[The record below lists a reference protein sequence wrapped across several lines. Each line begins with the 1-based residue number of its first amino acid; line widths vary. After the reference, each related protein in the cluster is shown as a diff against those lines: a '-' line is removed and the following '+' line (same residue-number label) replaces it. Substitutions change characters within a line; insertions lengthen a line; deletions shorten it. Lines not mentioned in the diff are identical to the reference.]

1 MLVARRERMKATEL
15 LKQQH
20 REVSRLFQ
28 AIEDTEDRAE
38 KKSYFLQLASNL
50 VAHDGIERK
59 IFYPA
64 CEDALGLDDLLGE
77 ALVEHGVIEFSLYQA
92 NQAIGEDDF
101 DYKVTVLKE
110 LVEHHVEEEEKE
122 FFPKVEKA
130 LGGERLEALGD
141 ELDEAF
147 QQEREGDYLEPL
159 FENLR
164 QVLAGALKTEP
175 VDETLDQKGLAKT
188 KAPAKKRK
196 SA

>member
-1 MLVARRERMKATEL
+1 MKATEL

-28 AIEDTEDRAE
+28 AIEDTEDPAE

-64 CEDALGLDDLLGE
+64 CEQELGMDEMLGG

-92 NQAIGEDDF
+92 NQALGEDDF

-130 LGGERLEALGD
+130 LGDEVLASLGD

-147 QQEREGDYLEPL
+147 QQEREGDYQEPL

-164 QVLAGALKTEP
+164 QVLKGALKTKP
-175 VDETLDQKGLAKT
+175 VESTPEMAKSPATAKT
-188 KAPAKKRK
+188 RAPAATKRK